1 MLSGP
6 RGDADLF
13 PNLLWSICQP
23 YHTAMSFLCTARTF
37 HGATVNC
44 LLDCPYHLIQSLPI
58 AWCQAVQRTRTHTR
72 AHAHA
77 LTHMHTHSHTRARTF
92 HSYTHPGSF
101 IKSLCA
107 PVSLTEERKIRTS
120 LWQCWKTRGNLRE
133 NSCSV
138 AGFKR
143 ENENPSVLPSLRATQ
158 QF

>member
-23 YHTAMSFLCTARTF
+23 HHTAMSFLCTARTF

-44 LLDCPYHLIQSLPI
+44 LLGYPYPPHPVSSYCLDSGCAGIH
-58 AWCQAVQRTRTHTR
+58 TYTHT
-72 AHAHA
+72 
-77 LTHMHTHSHTRARTF
+77 HTH
-92 HSYTHPGSF
+92 THLSFLHPPWFIHKEPLCTSF
-101 IKSLCA
+101 INRRK
-107 PVSLTEERKIRTS
+107 RKIRTS

-133 NSCSV
+133 NSCSA

-143 ENENPSVLPSLRATQ
+143 ENENSSVLHSLRAIQ